1 MTTRIKVI
9 IVLCLVGLV
18 DTILPFP
25 VLTVICLYIV
35 ATRSAWFRD
44 FIHRVYAGD

>member
-25 VLTVICLYIV
+25 VLCVICLYIV
-35 ATRSAWFRD
+35 ATRPAWFQDLVRG
-44 FIHRVYAGD
+44 VYAND